1 MRCRQS
7 ARFTPPAAMRI
18 STSPAFGSG
27 TGRVAGTSTSGP
39 PGRLISITVWVAGM
53 LASTAGPP
61 CACCRALG
69 MANRRP
75 SRQDARR
82 WYADAR
88 CQAGE
93 SRGCDR
99 PDGGPVA
106 GGRGVPGRGL
116 PDAVSRA
123 RSSLFGFIGFT
134 VLNIPGGW
142 SNPLYLAPLFVSVVL
157 TYGMFWFV
165 WAYFGALIA
174 FACLAGPYV
183 LAEITGSMLPI
194 RVRSILVF
202 VAFAG
207 SILCADMAVHMG
219 ELG

>member
-1 MRCRQS
+1 M
-7 ARFTPPAAMRI
+7 
-18 STSPAFGSG
+18 
-27 TGRVAGTSTSGP
+27 
-39 PGRLISITVWVAGM
+39 
-53 LASTAGPP
+53 
-61 CACCRALG
+61 
-69 MANRRP
+69 
-75 SRQDARR
+75 
-82 WYADAR
+82 
-88 CQAGE
+88 
-93 SRGCDR
+93 
-99 PDGGPVA
+99 A
-106 GGRGVPGRGL
+106 GGRG
-116 PDAVSRA
+116 ASRPRATGCCTQA
-123 RSSLFGFIGFT
+123 RCALFGFIGFT
-134 VLNIPGGW
+134 VLKIPGGW

-202 VAFAG
+202 VAFVG